1 MFKSKRMKFGLIGGG
16 MAGPLSAGALNDI
29 KEAELVAFADIK
41 EDVCKNFCKKYNI
54 KDWYTDYK
62 EILQRDDIDAVYI
75 ATPPYLHEEM
85 VVSAAKA
92 GKHVMCEK
100 PIAINLLEADRM
112 IQACEEANVTFG
124 VIVMC
129 RYYDAAEKIKK
140 ALDEKR
146 LGKILLVTL
155 TGKSFRNDEYY
166 ASGAWRGMWKGEGG
180 GSLMS
185 QTIHFIDLMLYFIG
199 EVDSLSGSYMTTIHK
214 DIEVDDMAVAQFK
227 FKNGAIGVLDS
238 STAVIPGYPRILAIH
253 GEKGTIIMDED
264 KIKEWKVE
272 GMNEEDFISKD
283 KEAAKTITRAGYV
296 ETEFHRR
303 QLLDFMKAIVEGKK
317 QRFDATD
324 ERIGI
329 ELIRAI
335 YQSGDTG
342 KEVKFPVIDR
352 EEYGKETR
360 M

>member
-1 MFKSKRMKFGLIGGG
+1 MSKKMRFGLIGGG
-16 MAGPLSAGALNDI
+16 LAGPLSAGALNDI
-29 KEAELVAFADIK
+29 KEAELVAMADIK
-41 EDVCKNFCKKYNI
+41 EDACKSFCKKYNI

-62 EILQRDDIDAVYI
+62 EMLKRDDIDAVCI
-75 ATPPYLHEEM
+75 ATPPSLHEEM
-85 VVSAAKA
+85 VVNAAKA
-92 GKHVMCEK
+92 SKHIMCEK

-112 IQACEEANVTFG
+112 IKACEEANVTFA

-185 QTIHFIDLMLYFIG
+185 QTIHFIDLMVHFIG
-199 EVDSLSGSYMTTIHK
+199 RLDSLSGQYMTTIHK
-214 DIEVDDMAVAQFK
+214 DIEVDDMATAQFK
-227 FKNGAIGVLDS
+227 FKCGAIGVLDS
-238 STAVIPGYPRILAIH
+238 STAVTPGYSRILAIH
-253 GEKGTIIMDED
+253 GEKGTIIMEED
-264 KIKEWKVE
+264 KITEWKVE
-272 GMNEEDFISKD
+272 GMNEEDFLTKN
-283 KEAAKTITRAGYV
+283 KKVANTITKPGFV
-296 ETEFHRR
+296 DTTFHRL
-303 QLLDFMKAIVEGKK
+303 QFLDFIKAINEGKK
-317 QRFDATD
+317 QRFDATE
-324 ERIGI
+324 ERVAV

-335 YQSGDTG
+335 YQSSDTG
-342 KEVKFPVIDR
+342 KQVKFPVIDR

>member
-1 MFKSKRMKFGLIGGG
+1 MSKKMRCKS
-16 MAGPLSAGALNDI
+16 
-29 KEAELVAFADIK
+29 
-41 EDVCKNFCKKYNI
+41 FCKKYNI

-62 EILQRDDIDAVYI
+62 EMLKRDDIDAVCI
-75 ATPPYLHEEM
+75 ATPPSLHEEM
-85 VVSAAKA
+85 VVNAAKA
-92 GKHVMCEK
+92 GKHIMCEK

-112 IQACEEANVTFG
+112 IKACEEANVTFA

-185 QTIHFIDLMLYFIG
+185 QTIHFIDLMVHFIG
-199 EVDSLSGSYMTTIHK
+199 RLDSLSGQYMTTIHK
-214 DIEVDDMAVAQFK
+214 DIEVDDMATAQFK
-227 FKNGAIGVLDS
+227 FKCGAIGVLDS
-238 STAVIPGYPRILAIH
+238 STAVTPGYPRILAIH
-253 GEKGTIIMDED
+253 GEKGTIIMEED
-264 KIKEWKVE
+264 KITEWKVE
-272 GMNEEDFISKD
+272 GMNEEDFLTKN
-283 KEAAKTITRAGYV
+283 KKVANTITKPGFV
-296 ETEFHRR
+296 DTTFHRL
-303 QLLDFMKAIVEGKK
+303 QFLDFIKAINEGKK
-317 QRFDATD
+317 QRFDATE
-324 ERIGI
+324 ERVGV

-335 YQSGDTG
+335 YQSSDTG
-342 KEVKFPVIDR
+342 KQVKFPVIDK